1 MLYRDGQVLL
11 TLVDATAPAVGATWL
26 LRRKDP
32 EQPSFAV
39 AAKLTLTSESEPGE
53 EPLAELVV
61 EGSLSRKRWF
71 RLARVPIYEAGEVDL
86 VLPLESA
93 LLFVRARL
101 AVEQGS
107 QLSGGLELLSTATL
121 ATERVP

>member
-1 MLYRDGQVLL
+1 MLL
-11 TLVDATAPAVGATWL
+11 TLVDAMAPEVGATWL
-26 LRRKDP
+26 LRRKGHD
-32 EQPSFAV
+32 QPSFAV
-39 AAKLTLTSESEPGE
+39 GAKLALTSESEPGE
-53 EPLAELVV
+53 EALAELIV

-71 RLARVPIYEAGEVDL
+71 TLARFPIYEAGDLDL

-101 AVEQGS
+101 AIEQGS
-107 QLSGGLELLSTATL
+107 QISGGLELLSTATL